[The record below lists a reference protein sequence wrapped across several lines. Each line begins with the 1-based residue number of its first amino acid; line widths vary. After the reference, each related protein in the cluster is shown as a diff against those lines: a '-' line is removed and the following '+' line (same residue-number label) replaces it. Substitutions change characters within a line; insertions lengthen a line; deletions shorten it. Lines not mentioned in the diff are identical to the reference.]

1 MTAAGEGVGL
11 EQARQ
16 AKRRLGELLGAD
28 DRISGIGLSRVGA
41 GYLVK
46 VNLAV
51 PEAAAVV
58 PASLDGVAVRTE
70 VVGTIRPLHAPDPD

>member
-1 MTAAGEGVGL
+1 MTQRPADDSGL

-16 AKRRLGELLGAD
+16 AKRTLLGELAD
-28 DRISGIGLSRVGA
+28 DERIVGIGIARAGD

-51 PEAAAVV
+51 AAAYVV
-58 PASLDGVAVRTE
+58 PSTVDGVPVVTE
-70 VVGTIRPLHAPDPD
+70 VVGTIRPLRP